1 MFVSHQGVGVCC
13 VNLDKHRGV
22 MPSEFWR
29 GQVRNTALSR
39 MEQGQTVKGCHN
51 CYKTEEKKMPSSRSF
66 AKSYDT
72 IPSKELP
79 TMLDL
84 DFSNFCNL
92 KCVMCDAVRSSEW
105 AKDLGEPVSTVS
117 TELLDD
123 LVSISDNV
131 VHLTIQGGEPTIM
144 REYEYYF
151 TALEKR
157 GLISQI
163 DLQMITNATNVNKRF
178 YDLLGKFKKVRLSIS
193 IDAYGK
199 ANDYI
204 RWPSNFAQIEKN
216 LIKMS
221 ELPINVEVEILN
233 SLNMLSMFN
242 YYDFLKWCKKIEN
255 IYADKNKVFK
265 VIPMKVFKPPMYSPF
280 CATPDLKNKFVMDVK
295 QFMQEDNLKHN
306 SNWKTEMLLVCKQI
320 EKTEVDE
327 QAIKSLK
334 DTVDD
339 LDIKRNKSI
348 DDYIP
353 EFSTFIK

>member
-13 VNLDKHRGV
+13 VNLDKHKGI
-22 MPSEFWR
+22 MPSEFWQ
-29 GQVRNTALSR
+29 GQIRNTALTR
-39 MEQGQTVKGCHN
+39 MEQGQNVKGCHK
-51 CYKTEEKKMPSSRSF
+51 CYQTEAKKMPSSRSF

-123 LVSISDNV
+123 LASISDQV

-151 TALEKR
+151 TALEKK
-157 GLISQI
+157 GLLSQI
-163 DLQMITNATNVNKRF
+163 DLQMITNATNINKKF
-178 YDLLGKFKKVRLSIS
+178 YDLLQGFKKVRLSVS

-199 ANDYI
+199 ANEYI
-204 RWPSNFAQIEKN
+204 RWPSNFEQLEKN
-216 LIKMS
+216 IIKMS

-255 IYADKNKVFK
+255 IFAEKNKVLK
-265 VIPMKVFKPPMYSPF
+265 VIPMKVFKPAMYSPF
-280 CATPDLKNKFVMDVK
+280 CATSDLKNKFIMDVK
-295 QFMQEDNLKHN
+295 QFMSEDNLKHN
-306 SNWKTEMLLVCKQI
+306 SNWRTEMLLVCKQI
-320 EKTEVDE
+320 EKTAVNE
-327 QAIKSLK
+327 QAITSLK
-334 DTVDD
+334 ATVND
-339 LDIKRNKSI
+339 LDTKRKRSI
-348 DDYIP
+348 NDYIP
-353 EFSTFIK
+353 DFSTYIK